1 MQIEDV
7 IKIAREEIGRFKSK
21 EFYGDFVSWCF
32 VQAYGEDISNNCEL
46 LHNEPKAGDKIVF
59 DDGRTALVEL
69 VSNDTI
75 YTIGFGE
82 LGVGRE
88 FYTIDD
94 VSIVGY
100 NRPKYD
106 EPEAIEGCLTIF
118 DVQQWLNEEFN
129 ANILTSGIY
138 DKDTKDALIRA
149 AQQIINVKS
158 DGVFSIKS
166 IMAWSIVR
174 RGSIGY
180 AAQIIQAALI
190 CNGYSCGS
198 FGANGY
204 FGNDSVE
211 ALKRFQ
217 ANNKMI
223 KDGLAGKAVVAK
235 LFG

>member
-106 EPEAIEGCLTIF
+106 EPEKAQGCMTVF
-118 DVQQWLNEEFN
+118 DVQVWLREEFHSDVIIN
-129 ANILTSGIY
+129 GTYDDLTRDS
-138 DKDTKDALIRA
+138 LIKA
-149 AQQIINVKS
+149 AQKIIDVKS
-158 DGVFSIKS
+158 DGNFGVKS